1 MLFRLLLS
9 DSFNLCI
16 LKQDKIEMVE
26 DIEYENQIHC
36 KVQMQKSCQFINS
49 PATSEDQVSI
59 STTNIVDSKKLD
71 RLQNKNI

>member
-1 MLFRLLLS
+1 MM
-9 DSFNLCI
+9 SFSLQISFTLLCI
-16 LKQDKIEMVE
+16 FKQDKIEMVE

-59 STTNIVDSKKLD
+59 LKMNIMGK
-71 RLQNKNI
+71 